1 MSEEKKSAGG
11 GKKTLIIIV
20 VAVVLTAVIAGAAT
34 WFLVGHKA
42 APGKAAAKSHA
53 EAPAEGDAH
62 AAEGE
67 EAPAEESGG
76 HEAAAPV
83 FQPLE
88 PIVVNLSGGTEAVMR
103 VAITVQLKTE
113 KDKEK
118 LAAFTPKI
126 QGNLVLLFS
135 AKTQE
140 ELLTAEG
147 KLKLIEETKEAIN
160 KAMGAKDPKK
170 GIIKDVSFTEM
181 IIQ

>member
-1 MSEEKKSAGG
+1 MSEEKKSGG
-11 GKKTLIIIV
+11 NSKKTLVIIV
-20 VAVVLTAVIAGAAT
+20 VAVVLTAAIAGAAT
-34 WFLVGHKA
+34 WFLLGHKA
-42 APGKAAAKSHA
+42 TPAKVAAKGH
-53 EAPAEGDAH
+53 EAV

-67 EAPAEESGG
+67 AAEEAGG
-76 HEAAAPV
+76 HEAAVPV

-113 KDKEK
+113 KDKET
-118 LAAFTPKI
+118 LTAYTPKI

-135 AKTQE
+135 GKTQE
-140 ELLTAEG
+140 ELLTPEG
-147 KLKLIEETKEAIN
+147 KLKLIEDTKESIN
-160 KAMGAKDPKK
+160 QAMGAKDPKK